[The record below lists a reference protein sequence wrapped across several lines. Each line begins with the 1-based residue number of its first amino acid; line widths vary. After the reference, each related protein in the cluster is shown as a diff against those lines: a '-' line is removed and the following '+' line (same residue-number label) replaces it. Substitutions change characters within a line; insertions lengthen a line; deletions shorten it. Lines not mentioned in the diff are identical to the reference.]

1 MNDKELDFAD
11 KLEIWAQTHGIS
23 EATMIAINEK
33 RRVKDDSI
41 LLADCI
47 PGTIDVNGFPDS
59 NFIEKKKGF

>member
-1 MNDKELDFAD
+1 MFDCNLDFAD
-11 KLEIWAQTHGIS
+11 KLEIWAQTHGVS
-23 EATMIAINEK
+23 EVNMNAINEK
-33 RRVKDDSI
+33 RRVKDDNV